1 MWCVN
6 GDGPG
11 PAPSPSVD
19 QSDPRCVNTRFYATA
34 PLSSS
39 WSRFTDPSLTP
50 SPTDAM
56 SLRVLEII
64 FFLYFAS
71 HVPITLCIDLQA
83 LLPGQV
89 YPQPLRDLLRWY
101 AERFKD
107 PMMLDPP
114 PWFRSFIVCEALLQT
129 PFFPVAAYAFLREA
143 EGATG
148 EPGSSSSSLS
158 PQRVHLTEPVAPPS
172 VTGSPCQ
179 TGRGSGGVLLL
190 VSGPGTAQT
199 PPLMDLSRNNTGQ
212 SNLIQVPGGCRW
224 IRTPAIIY
232 STHVATTLVPILAHI
247 LFHQF
252 PTAPHPGPQTLQ
264 ERWLLVSIYA
274 PYLLVPVLIL
284 LTMLLSSTYSSAPR
298 SGPTRTNP
306 RSGRRR
312 LTLSRA
318 EGSCIKAELGSQ
330 CQCCLSVKSPRPEET
345 ELDSYL
351 TLHRS
356 YYPGRTV
363 CGRGGRPQLLPVL
376 TLAATAA
383 PTEEDEPLLFPLRCL
398 HGHVPQARHHVDR
411 ASARVVRCAREPP
424 RRAAVQL
431 GQRPTAG
438 TEKPRQPVKK
448 QQQDRLDY
456 LPQRE
461 ESSIRGHPPLRSTPQ
476 EQQHPRQPVTMETVG
491 DFEYS
496 RKDLVGHGAFAV
508 VFKGRHRKKTD
519 WEVAI
524 KCINKKNLSKSQI
537 LLGKEIKILKELQH
551 ENIVALYDVQE
562 TPNSVFLVMEYCNGG
577 DLADYLQA
585 KGTLREETLKVF
597 LQQIAAAMRI
607 LNSKGIIHR
616 DLKPQNILLSYTGRK
631 KSNISGIR
639 IKIADFGFARYL
651 QSNMMAA
658 TLCGSP
664 MYMAPEVIM
673 SQNYDAKAD
682 LWSIG
687 TVIYQCLVGKPPF
700 QANSPQDL
708 RMFYEKNKNL
718 QPIIPR
724 ETSPQ
729 LSDLLLGLL
738 QRNQKDRMD
747 FDTFFSHPFLEPSA
761 TIKKSCPVPVP
772 SASNTVTDCSCGS
785 SPCIRYNSPP
795 VSLQGARPSGEL
807 YGGPE
812 GPKAKVTSHSFRA
825 VCDTAA
831 EEEEEEEEE
840 EVQGEFCS
848 LPDMQTLAEDGL
860 SSPPLGPPN
869 FLQLSKESAGSTSSK
884 NSSCD
889 TDDFVL
895 VPHISTDSS
904 HTAQLCTCH
913 WLAPPPQEDG
923 LEADWLKLVP
933 ELSSEV
939 NKELRLRRLASTG
952 LLLDSRCPAASS
964 PPSDCSLLLPSPLP
978 PGPSRQQQPTPGQTP
993 MVSPRAETTPIPVP
1007 TQVRNYQRI
1016 KQNLSS
1022 SPTTTLY
1029 SSPRSGTV
1037 RRSNTSPMGFPKVGS
1052 GSPSSAD
1059 VPQTVGRRLSTGS
1072 SRPYSPSP
1080 LVGTIPEQL
1089 GHCCCHL
1096 QGHEPRSRSSS
1107 GGSPVPSSQLLGAR
1121 LQSAPTLTEVYQT
1134 RQKLHKQLSDPVQ
1147 PSSSC
1152 SHSPQLGRPANL
1164 GSSPTKLLG
1173 SSPRTSDWLQKS
1185 PLPTIIG
1192 SPTKIISAPFKIPK
1206 TQASCNLMALADS
1219 PAPSKM
1225 LADVRD
1231 VCAHHCSPYIGGR
1244 PAAPEA
1250 SRTFGRSVSTGRLS
1264 EQPIRITL
1272 GGQTNQGSTESLNT
1286 ERPMDTAPAGPSGL
1300 APGGSAS
1307 PRTVMFTVGSPPSSS
1322 TPPTCSHLCTRP
1334 RTTSVGSNSSAGS
1347 LCSTSG
1353 RNYVGSPP
1361 GMAMGSSPPG
1371 GFGGGQLV
1379 PGSDGAPSSLRY
1391 TPLVLDL
1398 ALDLFL
1404 VLVMDLVLVLV
1415 LALVMDLDLV
1425 LVLALVMDLDLVLVM
1440 VLVLALALD
1449 LFLVLVMDLVLVL
1462 ALVMDLDLVLVLVM
1476 VLVLALALVLF
1487 LVLVMDLVLREH
1499 TDTLMHLRMMLSFTD
1514 CVLEMAAVRA
1524 GGADLGVSA
1533 ASLYPPRT
1541 VWWWIRSASS
1551 VKSGGKQVEQL
1562 VLYMKAAQLLASSLH
1577 LAKAQIKSAK
1587 LNPSTAVKQGETH
1600 LHLSLLCT
1608 HCTCDLTH
1616 LTSSPC
1622 CSSSS
1627 SSPCSSSSSSSSV
1640 VKNLNDRYKS
1650 CISLCRR
1657 LTDKLNHFFSDKQR
1671 FVDEINSVTAEKLI
1685 YNHAVE
1691 MVQSAALDEM
1701 FKQTEDIAYRYSK
1714 AAMLLDGLSKI
1725 LQDPT
1730 DIENV
1735 VKYKASVDRR
1745 ISALCYCTVTLYE

>member
-1 MWCVN
+1 
-6 GDGPG
+6 
-11 PAPSPSVD
+11 
-19 QSDPRCVNTRFYATA
+19 
-34 PLSSS
+34 
-39 WSRFTDPSLTP
+39 
-50 SPTDAM
+50 
-56 SLRVLEII
+56 
-64 FFLYFAS
+64 
-71 HVPITLCIDLQA
+71 
-83 LLPGQV
+83 
-89 YPQPLRDLLRWY
+89 
-101 AERFKD
+101 
-107 PMMLDPP
+107 
-114 PWFRSFIVCEALLQT
+114 
-129 PFFPVAAYAFLREA
+129 
-143 EGATG
+143 
-148 EPGSSSSSLS
+148 
-158 PQRVHLTEPVAPPS
+158 
-172 VTGSPCQ
+172 
-179 TGRGSGGVLLL
+179 
-190 VSGPGTAQT
+190 
-199 PPLMDLSRNNTGQ
+199 
-212 SNLIQVPGGCRW
+212 
-224 IRTPAIIY
+224 
-232 STHVATTLVPILAHI
+232 
-247 LFHQF
+247 
-252 PTAPHPGPQTLQ
+252 
-264 ERWLLVSIYA
+264 
-274 PYLLVPVLIL
+274 
-284 LTMLLSSTYSSAPR
+284 
-298 SGPTRTNP
+298 
-306 RSGRRR
+306 
-312 LTLSRA
+312 
-318 EGSCIKAELGSQ
+318 
-330 CQCCLSVKSPRPEET
+330 
-345 ELDSYL
+345 
-351 TLHRS
+351 
-356 YYPGRTV
+356 
-363 CGRGGRPQLLPVL
+363 
-376 TLAATAA
+376 
-383 PTEEDEPLLFPLRCL
+383 
-398 HGHVPQARHHVDR
+398 
-411 ASARVVRCAREPP
+411 
-424 RRAAVQL
+424 
-431 GQRPTAG
+431 
-438 TEKPRQPVKK
+438 
-448 QQQDRLDY
+448 
-456 LPQRE
+456 
-461 ESSIRGHPPLRSTPQ
+461 
-476 EQQHPRQPVTMETVG
+476 METVG

-597 LQQIAAAMRI
+597 LQQISAAMRI

-747 FDTFFSHPFLEPSA
+747 FDAFFSHPFMEPSS

-795 VSLQGARPSGEL
+795 
-807 YGGPE
+807 
-812 GPKAKVTSHSFRA
+812 
-825 VCDTAA
+825 
-831 EEEEEEEEE
+831 
-840 EVQGEFCS
+840 S

-895 VPHISTDSS
+895 VPHISTDSYD
-904 HTAQLCTCH
+904 Q
-913 WLAPPPQEDG
+913 PMGVGRRP
-923 LEADWLKLVP
+923 
-933 ELSSEV
+933 SSEF
-939 NKELRLRRLASTG
+939 LMCG
-952 LLLDSRCPAASS
+952 GQP
-964 PPSDCSLLLPSPLP
+964 
-978 PGPSRQQQPTPGQTP
+978 QPTPGQTP

-1096 QGHEPRSRSSS
+1096 QSHEPRSRSSS
-1107 GGSPVPSSQLLGAR
+1107 GGRCTGSPVPSSQLLGAR

-1147 PSSSC
+1147 PSSSSSSSC

-1219 PAPSKM
+1219 PVPAKM

-1231 VCAHHCSPYIGGR
+1231 ICAHHCSPYLTGR

-1272 GGQTNQGSTESLNT
+1272 GGQAYQGSTESLNT

-1300 APGGSAS
+1300 AQGGSAS
-1307 PRTVMFTVGSPPSSS
+1307 PRTVLFTVGSPPNSS

-1379 PGSDGAPSSLRY
+1379 PGAEGAPSSLRY
-1391 TPLVLDL
+1391 VPYGTSPPSLEGFITFEAPELPEETL
-1398 ALDLFL
+1398 
-1404 VLVMDLVLVLV
+1404 ME
-1415 LALVMDLDLV
+1415 
-1425 LVLALVMDLDLVLVM
+1425 
-1440 VLVLALALD
+1440 
-1449 LFLVLVMDLVLVL
+1449 
-1462 ALVMDLDLVLVLVM
+1462 
-1476 VLVLALALVLF
+1476 
-1487 LVLVMDLVLREH
+1487 REH

-1524 GGADLGVSA
+1524 GGAELGVSA
-1533 ASLYPPRT
+1533 ASLYPPQD
-1541 VWWWIRSASS
+1541 S
-1551 VKSGGKQVEQL
+1551 VVVDQISQLSKEWGQVEQL

-1587 LNPSTAVKQGETH
+1587 LNPSTAVKQ
-1600 LHLSLLCT
+1600 
-1608 HCTCDLTH
+1608 
-1616 LTSSPC
+1616 
-1622 CSSSS
+1622 
-1627 SSPCSSSSSSSSV
+1627 V
-1640 VKNLNDRYKS
+1640 VKNLNERYKS